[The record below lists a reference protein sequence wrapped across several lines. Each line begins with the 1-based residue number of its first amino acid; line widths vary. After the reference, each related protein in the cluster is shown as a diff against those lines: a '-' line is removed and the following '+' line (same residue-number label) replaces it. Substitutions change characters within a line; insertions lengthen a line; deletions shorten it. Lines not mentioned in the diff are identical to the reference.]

1 MMSVKKQIL
10 LIAIRTYRSL
20 ELIHATLAEAVP
32 HAKLAEAVPHATLA
46 EAVPHATLA
55 EAVPHA
61 TLAEA
66 VRETEPVVPNH
77 RSLELIHAT
86 LIEPVVP
93 DQLRQ
98 LQCLGVHDFLINSYN

>member
-1 MMSVKKQIL
+1 MDFLRNVLLFPYGKHSKQITVPMMCVQPQAAVALPAACAPCTMMSVKKQIL
-10 LIAIRTYRSL
+10 LIAIRTY
-20 ELIHATLAEAVP
+20 
-32 HAKLAEAVPHATLA
+32 
-46 EAVPHATLA
+46 
-55 EAVPHA
+55 
-61 TLAEA
+61 
-66 VRETEPVVPNH
+66 